1 MTEPCGR
8 LPKEEGGAREKGA
21 RSIWRRRRSL
31 VGSLHPGRT
40 LLTRQRYAIL
50 DGNAVV
56 GEPAGDAKQEL
67 SLRTPL
73 QLLATNAMSTDE
85 TKLRRLERASL
96 DGLAPACRRQHARC
110 LHAKAQWQE
119 DSAAAPLAHTIYLR
133 AAALMMPSEEHL
145 QRTTLAATPTQTC
158 CKRKRDWASLAVC
171 PPPLKAAPQPVA
183 RALACRTLA
192 VHVDDGMDQSHEGA
206 AALCA
211 LTLRAPPL
219 DSSGAAEASQH
230 GLIRPVALKR

>member
-1 MTEPCGR
+1 MEDFLRKKGGQGR
-8 LPKEEGGAREKGA
+8 KGHGAFGDADVRSSAASTLGARCSRDNGM
-21 RSIWRRRRSL
+21 RSSMETRS
-31 VGSLHPGRT
+31 S
-40 LLTRQRYAIL
+40 
-50 DGNAVV
+50 
-56 GEPAGDAKQEL
+56 
-67 SLRTPL
+67 
-73 QLLATNAMSTDE
+73 
-85 TKLRRLERASL
+85 ASL
-96 DGLAPACRRQHARC
+96 P
-110 LHAKAQWQE
+110 E

-192 VHVDDGMDQSHEGA
+192 VYDDDGMDQSREGA
-206 AALCA
+206 VACA